1 MSIEAWFGFFIVYK
15 EKKIYSVN
23 ITTTIKVY
31 ILKELVK
38 KYFQDVF
45 QDIKANYTRP
55 NYWNYK

>member
-55 NYWNYK
+55 NY